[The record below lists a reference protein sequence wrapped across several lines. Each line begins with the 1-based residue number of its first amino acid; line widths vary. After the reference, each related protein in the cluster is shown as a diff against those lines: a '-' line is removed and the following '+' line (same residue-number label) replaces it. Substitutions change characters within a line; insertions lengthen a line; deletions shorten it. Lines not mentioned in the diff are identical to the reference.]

1 MKPGTSTHKVAFSLR
16 HCKGDACMRSRQ
28 FNDGLGYRD
37 EVQYEVFDPTS
48 PRKTSVPA
56 QDLDG
61 MFSYLDKGG
70 WSQEA

>member
-1 MKPGTSTHKVAFSLR
+1 
-16 HCKGDACMRSRQ
+16 MRSRQ